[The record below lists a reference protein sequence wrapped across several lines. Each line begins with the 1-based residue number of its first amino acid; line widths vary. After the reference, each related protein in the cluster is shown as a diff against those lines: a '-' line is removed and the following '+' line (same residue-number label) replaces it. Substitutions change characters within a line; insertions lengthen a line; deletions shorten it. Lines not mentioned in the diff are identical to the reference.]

1 MPCAS
6 GEAFVL
12 QAITDFFK
20 VNEAEEAASDDNPLA
35 PTREEHKQP
44 AGPMLALAFGWG
56 FLITGL
62 LAGGQLAA
70 GVAFWPNLIEAAFWG
85 NLVNFVVGALLG
97 YMGYKTACNSGLL
110 YRFAYGRIGVY
121 LPVIFLAILTTGW
134 QGIVV
139 GAFGFAWVQ
148 GIVVGLFGQTQYAG
162 AAGFDTIWFY
172 VFALGA
178 GILYTGTTY
187 AGVKG
192 IQKISV
198 PSVVILVLVGFYAA
212 YISIDQAGGWAAF
225 LELAN
230 KRAAENPISM
240 IKAINIV
247 IGTWIVGAVV
257 MPEYT
262 RFAKSAW
269 VAIAIPFVVLII
281 SQYFLQ
287 IIGAMGATASGSA
300 DFTDYMSIAKQG
312 LVVGGLG
319 LIGMS
324 LALWTTGDANLYLP
338 VIQTA
343 STFHLRT
350 KAMVLFWGVLGTI
363 FGLGI
368 YQHFFAWI
376 DLIANLVPPLVGPL
390 IIDYYVVH
398 RTKYDTSDINR
409 LHVWNPVAIVS
420 YLVGAVSTFY
430 TPEWTVPALFG
441 LVVSMITYVI
451 VYYAASMAGIKVG
464 YKRAV

>member
-1 MPCAS
+1 M
-6 GEAFVL
+6 L

-62 LAGGQLAA
+62 LTGGQMAA
-70 GVAFWPNLIEAAFWG
+70 GVPFWPDLIEAAFWG
-85 NLVNFVVGALLG
+85 NLINFVVGALLG

-110 YRFAYGRIGVY
+110 YRYAYGRMGVY

-162 AAGFDTIWFY
+162 AAGFDSIWFY
-172 VFALGA
+172 VFALFAGA
-178 GILYTGTTY
+178 LYTGTTY

-198 PSVVILVLVGFYAA
+198 PSVIILVIVGFYAA
-212 YISIDQAGGWAAF
+212 YISIEQAGGWDPF
-225 LELAN
+225 LAMSAT
-230 KRAAENPISM
+230 RAAENPISM
-240 IKAINIV
+240 ITAINIV
-247 IGTWIVGAVV
+247 IGSWIVGAVV

-262 RFAKSAW
+262 RFAKSGW
-269 VAIAIPFVVLII
+269 VAVAIPFVVLII
-281 SQYFLQ
+281 SQFFLQ

-350 KAMVLFWGVLGTI
+350 KAMVLFWGTLGTI

-368 YQHFFAWI
+368 YQHFFDWI
-376 DLIANLVPPLVGPL
+376 NLIANLVPPLVGPL
-390 IIDYYVVH
+390 IVDYYLVH
-398 RTKYDTSDINR
+398 RANYNTNDLGR
-409 LHVWNPVAIVS
+409 LHVWNPVAVIAYVA
-420 YLVGAVSTFY
+420 GAVSTFY
-430 TPEWTVPALFG
+430 TPEWTVPALYG
-441 LVVSMITYVI
+441 LVVSVITYAV
-451 VYYAASMAGIKVG
+451 VYYAAAAAGIKVG
-464 YKRAV
+464 YRKILDA

>member
-1 MPCAS
+1 M
-6 GEAFVL
+6 L
-12 QAITDFFK
+12 QSIKVFFT

-35 PTREEHKQP
+35 PTRPEHKQP

-62 LAGGQLAA
+62 LTGGSMAA
-70 GVAFWPNLIEAAFWG
+70 GVAFWPDLIEAAFWG
-85 NLVNFVVGALLG
+85 NLINFAVGAAVG

-148 GIVVGLFGQTQYAG
+148 GIVVGIFGQTQYAG
-162 AAGFDTIWFY
+162 AAGFSSPWFY
-172 VFALGA
+172 VFSLFA
-178 GILYTGTTY
+178 GILYTVTTY
-187 AGVKG
+187 NGVKG
-192 IQKISV
+192 IQKISM
-198 PSVVILVLVGFYAA
+198 PSVVILVIVGLYAA
-212 YISIDQAGGWAAF
+212 YLSIGQVGGFDAF
-225 LELAN
+225 LAKSVLDSA
-230 KRAAENPISM
+230 KAPISM
-240 IKAINIV
+240 GTAINLV
-247 IGTWIVGAVV
+247 IGSWIVGAVV

-269 VAIAIPFVVLII
+269 VAIAIPFVVLIV
-281 SQYFLQ
+281 SQFFLQ
-287 IIGAMGATASGSA
+287 VIGAMGATASGSA

-312 LVVGGLG
+312 LLVGGIG

-338 VIQTA
+338 VVQTA

-350 KAMVLFWGVLGTI
+350 KAMVLLFGTLGTI

-368 YQHFFAWI
+368 YQSFFDWI
-376 DLIANLVPPLVGPL
+376 NIIANIVPPLVGPL
-390 IIDYYVVH
+390 IVDYYLVH
-398 RTKYDTSDINR
+398 RGDYRTGDLNR
-409 LHVWNPVAIVS
+409 LHVWNPAAVVAYI
-420 YLVGAVSTFY
+420 LGAVSTFY
-430 TPEWTVPALFG
+430 NLEWIVPALFG
-441 LVVSMITYVI
+441 LIVSMAAYVV
-451 VYYAASMAGIKVG
+451 VYCAAALMGIKLG
-464 YKRAV
+464 YRKIIEAEGDVQ

>member
-1 MPCAS
+1 M
-6 GEAFVL
+6 L
-12 QAITDFFK
+12 QAIADYFK

-62 LAGGQLAA
+62 LTGGSVAA
-70 GVAFWPNLIEAAFWG
+70 GVPFWPDLIEAAFWG
-85 NLVNFVVGALLG
+85 NLVNFAVGAAVG

-148 GIVVGLFGQTQYAG
+148 GIVVGIFGQAEYAG
-162 AAGFDTIWFY
+162 LAGFSSPWFY
-172 VFALGA
+172 VFALFAGA
-178 GILYTGTTY
+178 LYTGTTY
-187 AGVKG
+187 YGVKG

-198 PSVVILVLVGFYAA
+198 PSVIILVIVGFYAA
-212 YISIDQAGGWAAF
+212 YLSIGQAGGWDAF
-225 LELAN
+225 LAMSTAN
-230 KRAAENPISM
+230 AAKAPISM
-240 IKAINIV
+240 ITAINIV
-247 IGTWIVGAVV
+247 IGSWIVGAVV

-269 VAIAIPFVVLII
+269 VAIAIPFIVLII

-312 LVVGGLG
+312 LVIGGLG

-338 VIQTA
+338 VVQTA
-343 STFHLRT
+343 STFRLRT
-350 KAMVLFWGVLGTI
+350 KAMVLLLGTLGTI

-368 YQHFFAWI
+368 YQNFFDWI
-376 DLIANLVPPLVGPL
+376 NILANIVPPLVGPL
-390 IIDYYVVH
+390 IVDYYLVH
-398 RTKYDTSDINR
+398 RTNYRTEDLGR
-409 LHVWNPVAIVS
+409 LQVWNPAAMIAYV
-420 YLVGAVSTFY
+420 VGAASTFY
-430 TPEWTVPALFG
+430 TPVWTVPALYG
-441 LVVSMITYVI
+441 LIVSMIVYAV
-451 VYYAASMAGIKVG
+451 VYYAAAIVG
-464 YKRAV
+464 VKLGYSQVKH

>member
-1 MPCAS
+1 M
-6 GEAFVL
+6 L
-12 QAITDFFK
+12 QAITDFFR

-35 PTREEHKQP
+35 PTKPEHKQP

-62 LAGGQLAA
+62 LTGGSMAA
-70 GVAFWPNLIEAAFWG
+70 GVPFWPDLIEAAFWG
-85 NLVNFVVGALLG
+85 NLVNFVVGALVG

-110 YRFAYGRIGVY
+110 YRFAYGKIGVY
-121 LPVIFLAILTTGW
+121 LPVIFLALLTTGW

-148 GIVVGLFGQTQYAG
+148 GINVGLFGQTEYAG
-162 AAGFDTIWFY
+162 AAGFSSPWFY
-172 VFALGA
+172 IFSLFAGA
-178 GILYTGTTY
+178 LYTITTFY
-187 AGVKG
+187 GVKG

-198 PSVVILVLVGFYAA
+198 PSVVILVVVGFYAA
-212 YISIDQAGGWAAF
+212 YISIGQAGGWDAF
-225 LELAN
+225 LLISAET
-230 KRAAENPISM
+230 AAKNPISM
-240 IKAINIV
+240 VTAINLV
-247 IGTWIVGAVV
+247 IGSWIVGAVV

-262 RFAKSAW
+262 RFAKSGW

-287 IIGAMGATASGSA
+287 VIGAMGATASGSA

-312 LVVGGLG
+312 LIIGGLG

-338 VIQTA
+338 VVQTA

-350 KAMVLFWGVLGTI
+350 KAMVVFWGVLGTI

-368 YQHFFAWI
+368 YQNFFYWI
-376 DLIANLVPPLVGPL
+376 NILANIVPPLVGPL
-390 IIDYYVVH
+390 IVDYYVVH
-398 RTKYDTSDINR
+398 RTAYRTEDLSR
-409 LHVWNPVAIVS
+409 LHVWNPAALLS
-420 YLVGAVSTFY
+420 YVIGAVSTFY
-430 TPEWTVPALFG
+430 CPAWTVPALYG
-441 LVVSMITYVI
+441 LIISMIAYILIHTAARVLG
-451 VYYAASMAGIKVG
+451 VKMGYAQVQRST
-464 YKRAV
+464 

>member
-1 MPCAS
+1 M
-6 GEAFVL
+6 L
-12 QAITDFFK
+12 QSIKDFFT

-35 PTREEHKQP
+35 PTKPEHKQP
-44 AGPMLALAFGWG
+44 AGSMLALAFGWG

-62 LAGGQLAA
+62 LTGGSMAA
-70 GVAFWPNLIEAAFWG
+70 GVPFWPDLIEAAFWG
-85 NLVNFVVGALLG
+85 NLINFAVGAAVG

-121 LPVIFLAILTTGW
+121 LPVIFLALLTTGW

-148 GIVVGLFGQTQYAG
+148 GIVVGLFGQTQFAG
-162 AAGFDTIWFY
+162 AAGFTSPWFY
-172 VFALGA
+172 IFSLFAGA
-178 GILYTGTTY
+178 LYTGTTFY
-187 AGVKG
+187 GVKG

-198 PSVVILVLVGFYAA
+198 PSVLILVVVGIYAA
-212 YISIDQAGGWAAF
+212 YLSITQVGGVDAF
-225 LELAN
+225 LL
-230 KRAAENPISM
+230 KSAADAAKAPITM
-240 IKAINIV
+240 MAAINLV
-247 IGTWIVGAVV
+247 IGSWIVGAVV

-262 RFAKSAW
+262 RFAKTGW

-287 IIGAMGATASGSA
+287 IIGAMGATVAGSA

-338 VIQTA
+338 VVQTA

-363 FGLGI
+363 FGMGI
-368 YQHFFAWI
+368 YQNFFDWI
-376 DLIANLVPPLVGPL
+376 NILANIVPPLVGPL
-390 IIDYYVVH
+390 IVDYYLVH
-398 RTKYDTSDINR
+398 RTEYRTDDLGR
-409 LHVWNPVAIVS
+409 LHVWNPAAVFA
-420 YLVGAVSTFY
+420 YFAGAVSTFY
-430 TPEWTVPALFG
+430 NPAWAVPALYG
-441 LVVSMITYVI
+441 LIVSMIAYTVL
-451 VYYAASMAGIKVG
+451 YYAAALIGMKVG
-464 YKRAV
+464 YAQIQKTS

>member
-1 MPCAS
+1 M
-6 GEAFVL
+6 L
-12 QAITDFFK
+12 QAVKTFFT

-35 PTREEHKQP
+35 PTRLEHKQP

-62 LAGGQLAA
+62 LTGGSMAA
-70 GVAFWPNLIEAAFWG
+70 GVPFWPDLIQAAFWG
-85 NLVNFVVGALLG
+85 NLINFGVGALLG

-139 GAFGFAWVQ
+139 GAFGYAWVQ
-148 GIVVGLFGQTQYAG
+148 GIVVGLFGQTQFAG
-162 AAGFDTIWFY
+162 AAGFDSIWFY
-172 VFALGA
+172 IFALFAGA
-178 GILYTGTTY
+178 LYTVTTFY
-187 AGVKG
+187 GVKG
-192 IQKISV
+192 IQRISV
-198 PSVVILVLVGFYAA
+198 PAVVILVIAGVYAA
-212 YISIDQAGGWAAF
+212 YISIGQVGGWDAF
-225 LELAN
+225 LLKSATD
-230 KRAAENPISM
+230 AAKAPISM
-240 IKAINIV
+240 MTAINIV
-247 IGTWIVGAVV
+247 IGSWIVGAVV

-287 IIGAMGATASGSA
+287 VVGAMGATTSGSA

-312 LVVGGLG
+312 LIVGGLG

-338 VIQTA
+338 VVQTA

-350 KAMVLFWGVLGTI
+350 KAMVVFFGVIGTI

-368 YQHFFAWI
+368 YQNFFDWI
-376 DLIANLVPPLVGPL
+376 NLIANLVPPLVGPL

-398 RTKYDTSDINR
+398 RTKYNTDDLGR
-409 LHVWNPVAIVS
+409 LHVWNPAAVIAYI
-420 YLVGAVSTFY
+420 VGAVSTFY
-430 TPEWTVPALFG
+430 TPAAMVPALFG
-441 LVVSMITYVI
+441 LIVSMIAYAV
-451 VYYAASMAGIKVG
+451 VYYAAAAAGQQIG
-464 YKRAV
+464 YTKISKA